1 MNKDLDIL
9 HNVFL
14 SDNLDENDIK
24 DDDFPDFVNEVNEKF
39 NLSIP
44 KDISGLKAIVEEI
57 YHNDNGPLL
66 ISLIEEKTPSPFGFD
81 LDYCP
86 TDFESA
92 DWTDDNEHRDI
103 VEEEYGEEGYN
114 LYFVKTKSRLFV
126 FSQLRW
132 GNGNYEL
139 YDECKMK

>member
-1 MNKDLDIL
+1 LSFRSIKNERES
-9 HNVFL
+9 FL
-14 SDNLDENDIK
+14 K
-24 DDDFPDFVNEVNEKF
+24 
-39 NLSIP
+39 
-44 KDISGLKAIVEEI
+44 
-57 YHNDNGPLL
+57 
-66 ISLIEEKTPSPFGFD
+66 KTPSPFSFD

-126 FSQLRW
+126 FSQMRR
-132 GNGNYEL
+132 GNGDYKL
-139 YDECKMK
+139 YDDKKYYNSIPNFILVSK

>member
-1 MNKDLDIL
+1 MNKDLEIL
-9 HNVFL
+9 HNVFF
-14 SDNLDENDIK
+14 SENIGENDIK
-24 DDDFPDFVNEVNEKF
+24 DVDFPDFVNEVNEKF

-44 KDISGLKAIVEEI
+44 KDITGLKAIVEEI
-57 YHNDNGPLL
+57 YHNDNGALL

-126 FSQLRW
+126 FSQMRW
-132 GNGNYEL
+132 GNGDYEL
-139 YDECKMK
+139 YDEK

>member
-1 MNKDLDIL
+1 MDKDLEIL
-9 HNVFL
+9 HNVFF
-14 SDNLDENDIK
+14 SENIGENDIK
-24 DDDFPDFVNEVNEKF
+24 DDYYPDFINEINEKF

-44 KDISGLKAIVEEI
+44 NNITGLKAIVEEI
-57 YHNDNGPLL
+57 YHNDNGALL

-92 DWTDDNEHRDI
+92 DWTDENEHRVI
-103 VEEEYGEEGYN
+103 VEEEYSEEGYN

-126 FSQLRW
+126 FSQMRW
-132 GNGNYEL
+132 GNGDYEL
-139 YDECKMK
+139 YDEK

>member
-24 DDDFPDFVNEVNEKF
+24 DDDFPDFVNEVNVKF

-44 KDISGLKAIVEEI
+44 KDITGLKAIVEEI
-57 YHNDNGPLL
+57 YHNDNGALL
-66 ISLIEEKTPSPFGFD
+66 ISLIEEKTPSPFGFA

-126 FSQLRW
+126 FSQMRW
-132 GNGNYEL
+132 GNGDYEL
-139 YDECKMK
+139 YDEK

>member
-1 MNKDLDIL
+1 MNKDLEIL
-9 HNVFL
+9 HNVFF
-14 SDNLDENDIK
+14 SENIVENDIK

-66 ISLIEEKTPSPFGFD
+66 ISIIEKKTPSPFGFD

-86 TDFESA
+86 ADFESA
-92 DWTDDNEHRDI
+92 YWTDDNEHRDI
-103 VEEEYGEEGYN
+103 VEEEYGEEGYD
-114 LYFVKTKSRLFV
+114 LYFVKTKSKLFV
-126 FSQLRW
+126 FSQMRW